1 MSFNQIEFDAS
12 NFNVIAV
19 YLAENPD
26 SEIFF
31 ENRCEVSTSP
41 INNICRKRKT
51 KEKDILTL
59 GMENEEKRNFT
70 FLGKNFNFRV
80 DVKKYIKEISTYVPF
95 LNLILQ
101 YEDKEALEELIKKS
115 KEYYKNY
122 VHDEFKKD
130 GMLNI
135 WFNDGEY
142 FYEKTQVPKRNSDTI
157 YLSEGKKEKVI
168 NTLETFLKSEDL
180 YKKLGISHRI
190 RILLHGPPGTG
201 KTSFIHYIASKLDM
215 NICSVMKDLKISDV
229 KFNSLLSNVKE
240 NCITV
245 FEDMDFL
252 VNLKSRESRGN
263 LSLGTILNCLD
274 GLTST
279 AKICIITMNDI
290 KGLDP
295 AFIRPGRI
303 DHIFEI
309 GYTDIEQVN
318 EMYKVYMMENYDS
331 EKNKEFIKSYKK
343 LKINSMTPSILQN
356 FFFKYIKDPDLALE
370 NIEEIKKIK
379 EMREPSREKNMYL

>member
-1 MSFNQIEFDAS
+1 MSFNQIEFDAG
-12 NFNVIAV
+12 NFNVISV
-19 YLAENPD
+19 YLAENPE
-26 SEIFF
+26 SEILF

-41 INNICRKRKT
+41 INNICRKRKAE
-51 KEKDILTL
+51 EKYILTL

-70 FLGKNFNFRV
+70 FLGKKFNFRV
-80 DVKKYIKEISTYVPF
+80 DVKKYIKELTQYIPF

-115 KEYYKNY
+115 KEYYKNH

-130 GMLNI
+130 DMLNI

-142 FYEKTQVPKRNSDTI
+142 FYQKTTVPKRTSDTI
-157 YLSEGKKEKVI
+157 YLSDGKKEKLI
-168 NTLETFLKSEDL
+168 DILQTFLKSEDL
-180 YKKLGISHRI
+180 YEKLGIPHRI

-215 NICSVMKDLKISDV
+215 DICSVLRDIKTSDI
-229 KFNSLLSNVKE
+229 KFNSLMSNIKE
-240 NCITV
+240 NCITA

-252 VNLKSRESRGN
+252 ANLKSRESRGN
-263 LSLGTILNCLD
+263 ISLGTVLNCLD
-274 GLTST
+274 GLIST

-309 GYTDIEQVN
+309 GYADIEQVR
-318 EMYKVYMMENYDS
+318 EMYKNYMMENYDQ

-343 LKINSMTPSILQN
+343 LKINNVTPSILQN
-356 FFFKYIKDPDLALE
+356 FFL
-370 NIEEIKKIK
+370 NILRIQIW
-379 EMREPSREKNMYL
+379 L